1 MIDRTL
7 IEYAKVAHGSLN
19 CAIMLTFLYQ
29 GWLGLMIRKRR
40 KAGAAAEFPVIKK
53 HRKLGPFLALLGI
66 LGFLAGPT
74 LVYIDRGHVFEYP
87 LHFIVGAFIAL
98 CLITTYT
105 ISRKIKAG
113 DPWRTPHFVIG
124 ILIVFLY
131 VVQVLIGLEV
141 LF

>member
-1 MIDRTL
+1 MVDRVL
-7 IEYAKVAHGSLN
+7 IEYLKVAHGLFNS
-19 CAIMLTFLYQ
+19 AVMLTFLYQ
-29 GWLGLMIRKRR
+29 GWLGITIRRRR
-40 KAGAAAEFPVIKK
+40 KAGAALEFPVIKK
-53 HRKLGPFLALLGI
+53 HRKLGPFLALLGT

-87 LHFIVGAFIAL
+87 LHFVTGASIAL

-131 VVQVLIGLEV
+131 VFQALIGLEV